1 MSLLSFLLAQLWG
14 NYMFWRII
22 CQILGWKTTWKPF
35 GKVCCYLCYCT
46 ALQQT
51 IMIQCHFFW
60 SKSMHQ
66 VKFSLEK
73 WLFNPS
79 YLIWFKRYAAAKR
92 ISPSTATFR
101 QIIFWCIFCKLMLH
115 NHVMSSLW
123 NNSSWIITNSLC
135 CYVWKGRIAV
145 GANWKPQPVA
155 AHMCSSLTWFCFRD
169 SLSYCMWRAA
179 TTASSSL
186 ATLAVCLASYIL
198 FMVLLIDFEPP
209 PNRNNYEQRK
219 WL

>member
-1 MSLLSFLLAQLWG
+1 MQKFQLPMVRNKKNIEGVIGRNHWFMWRLLSSAFFLALKSLIMSLLSFLLAQLWG

-115 NHVMSSLW
+115 NHVKLM
-123 NNSSWIITNSLC
+123 
-135 CYVWKGRIAV
+135 
-145 GANWKPQPVA
+145 
-155 AHMCSSLTWFCFRD
+155 
-169 SLSYCMWRAA
+169 
-179 TTASSSL
+179 
-186 ATLAVCLASYIL
+186 
-198 FMVLLIDFEPP
+198 E
-209 PNRNNYEQRK
+209 
-219 WL
+219 

>member
-115 NHVMSSLW
+115 NHVKLMEYLKLYNHKQS
-123 NNSSWIITNSLC
+123 
-135 CYVWKGRIAV
+135 
-145 GANWKPQPVA
+145 
-155 AHMCSSLTWFCFRD
+155 
-169 SLSYCMWRAA
+169 
-179 TTASSSL
+179 
-186 ATLAVCLASYIL
+186 
-198 FMVLLIDFEPP
+198 VLLCLEGKNCCWCKLETTTCGSSHVFF
-209 PNRNNYEQRK
+209 PN
-219 WL
+219 LVLL